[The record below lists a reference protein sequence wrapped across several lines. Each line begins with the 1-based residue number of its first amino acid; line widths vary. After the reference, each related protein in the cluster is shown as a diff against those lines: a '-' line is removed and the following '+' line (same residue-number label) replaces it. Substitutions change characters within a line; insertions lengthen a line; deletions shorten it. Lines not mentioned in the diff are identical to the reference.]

1 MATNTTQ
8 LRPERRTVRRTA
20 RAVSAVAMAAGLIL
34 GGGAL
39 ASAPAAASPNA
50 TTDSVTSAGF
60 HFEGPFA
67 FWDYC
72 QMDRKGAQAHG
83 YEVTP
88 CFKDPDGYYYGIY
101 T

>member
-1 MATNTTQ
+1 MTTNTIEP
-8 LRPERRTVRRTA
+8 RPVKRMV
-20 RAVSAVAMAAGLIL
+20 RAVGTVAMAAGLML
-34 GGGAL
+34 GGAAV
-39 ASAPAAASPNA
+39 ASAPAAAGPSA
-50 TTDSVTSAGF
+50 GTESTVSAGF